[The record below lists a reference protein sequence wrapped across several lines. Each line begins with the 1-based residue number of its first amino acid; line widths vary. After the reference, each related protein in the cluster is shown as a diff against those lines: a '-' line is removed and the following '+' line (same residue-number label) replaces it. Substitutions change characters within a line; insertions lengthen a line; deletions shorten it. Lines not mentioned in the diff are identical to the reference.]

1 MRFGFSGSN
10 PRWPFRCP
18 ATSRVSW
25 KSAAPHRRRGT
36 DTHPER
42 EAFPF
47 VPDSAK
53 KIQSRKAAQLSL
65 FSVVS
70 NVVLA
75 GVKGVAGVLGNS
87 YALIADAIESTMDV
101 FSSLV
106 VWGGLRIAAVPADDE
121 HPYGHGKAESLA
133 AVVIALSLVI
143 AAIGIAVES
152 IGEILEPGKPPAKF
166 TLAVLLGVV
175 FFKEG
180 MFRFLHRGG
189 REVGSTALQTD
200 AWHHRS
206 DAITSAAAFVGI
218 SFAIMGGEGY
228 EAADDWA
235 ALLACG
241 IIAFNGIR
249 LLRGAIWELMD
260 AAPDPAIEE
269 RVRSAALAT
278 DDVEDLDVCLVR
290 KMGLVYFV
298 DLHVCV
304 DGGISVR
311 EGHRIAH
318 RVKDAIRK
326 QVPVV
331 EDVLIHIEPAEAD

>member
-1 MRFGFSGSN
+1 M
-10 PRWPFRCP
+10 PRSK
-18 ATSRVSW
+18 TS
-25 KSAAPHRRRGT
+25 T
-36 DTHPER
+36 N
-42 EAFPF
+42 
-47 VPDSAK
+47 
-53 KIQSRKAAQLSL
+53 QQKAAHLSL
-65 FSVVS
+65 FSVTS
-70 NVVLA
+70 NVLLA
-75 GVKGVAGVLGNS
+75 GIKGVAGVLGNS
-87 YALIADAIESTMDV
+87 YALIADAVESTMDV

-106 VWGGLRIAAVPADDE
+106 VWGGLRIAAAPPDEE
-121 HPYGHGKAESLA
+121 HPYGHGRAESLA
-133 AVVIALSLVI
+133 AVVVAMSLVL
-143 AAIGIAVES
+143 AAIGIAVKS
-152 IGEILEPGKPPAKF
+152 VGEIADPGLAPAPF
-166 TLAVLLGVV
+166 TLVVLLGVV

-189 REVGSTALQTD
+189 RDVGSTAIQTD

-218 SFAIMGGEGY
+218 SVALVGGEGY

-235 ALLACG
+235 ALFACG

-260 AAPDPAIEE
+260 AAPDPEIED
-269 RVRSAALAT
+269 RVRLAAMGTAN
-278 DDVEDLDVCLVR
+278 VEDLDVCLVR

-304 DGGISVR
+304 DGDMSVR
-311 EGHRIAH
+311 EGHQIAH

-331 EDVLIHIEPAEAD
+331 QDVLIHIEPAGKG